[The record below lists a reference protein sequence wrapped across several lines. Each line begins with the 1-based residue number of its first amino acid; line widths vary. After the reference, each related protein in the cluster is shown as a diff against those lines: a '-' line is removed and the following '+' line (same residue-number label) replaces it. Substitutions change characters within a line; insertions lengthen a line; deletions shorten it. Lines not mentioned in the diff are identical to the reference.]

1 MDGKH
6 LLQTFLKP
14 IRLCANYTPKFG
26 GGEKVDVKAFRDLYG
41 NDTFYSLIGLND
53 DLIYAAHRAAGGITS
68 IYRQIGVGS
77 ERLIRQIAGDALNL
91 SQDQIDWSYEYESS
105 RGKIGVHKLDARI
118 RLSDLDTAARQR
130 FQNWIDAAKNVIST
144 GQDGRYQPDG
154 VVFEIRQGYKSA
166 DAKRQNADIR
176 FAARAN
182 QDGLL
187 PVVMV
192 MSNQISKTIIDRYRR
207 DGLLVTTGVV
217 QDDPCIS
224 SFALTQNLFDFDLL
238 DFFKQ
243 HQEAIQQEIHSVV
256 QTLLTAQ

>member
-1 MDGKH
+1 MDDKQ
-6 LLQTFLKP
+6 LLQTFLQP

-26 GGEKVDVKAFRDLYG
+26 GSEKVDVKAFRDLYG
-41 NDTFYSLIGLND
+41 GDTFYSLIGLDND
-53 DLIYAAHRAAGGITS
+53 LMYAAHRAAGGITS

-77 ERLIRQIAGDALNL
+77 ERLIRQIAATALNL
-91 SQDQIDWSYEYESS
+91 SQEQIDWSYEYESS

-118 RLSDLDTAARQR
+118 RLSDLDNSMRQR
-130 FQNWIDAAKNVIST
+130 FRHWIGNAKAVIST
-144 GQDGRYQPDG
+144 GQDGKYQPDG

-192 MSNQISKTIIDRYRR
+192 MSNQISKAIIDRYRR

-238 DFFKQ
+238 HFFSQNQKV
-243 HQEAIQQEIHSVV
+243 IQNEIHSVV
-256 QTLLTAQ
+256 QTLLTAE